1 MLTTERFTSI
11 KNKYGHWA
19 SWAVWAKEGDTPK
32 SNMGDLSIFDLQ
44 TNPKVLD
51 ELNPNIILVGL
62 NISRGSI
69 KNTLGNFHD
78 PRPEAM
84 DFKIR
89 FALRN
94 TPLWG
99 GYMTDVIK
107 DFNQKESGKV
117 AQYLRKHRSFEKAN
131 IEILVNEID
140 ALGVSNPTVVAF
152 GNEAYS
158 ILLRN
163 MKNKYEIVKLSHYSA
178 YSSKETYRE
187 EALEL
192 SLTLD

>member
-1 MLTTERFTSI
+1 
-11 KNKYGHWA
+11 
-19 SWAVWAKEGDTPK
+19 
-32 SNMGDLSIFDLQ
+32 
-44 TNPKVLD
+44 
-51 ELNPNIILVGL
+51 
-62 NISRGSI
+62 
-69 KNTLGNFHD
+69 
-78 PRPEAM
+78 
-84 DFKIR
+84 
-89 FALRN
+89 
-94 TPLWG
+94 
-99 GYMTDVIK
+99 MTDVIK